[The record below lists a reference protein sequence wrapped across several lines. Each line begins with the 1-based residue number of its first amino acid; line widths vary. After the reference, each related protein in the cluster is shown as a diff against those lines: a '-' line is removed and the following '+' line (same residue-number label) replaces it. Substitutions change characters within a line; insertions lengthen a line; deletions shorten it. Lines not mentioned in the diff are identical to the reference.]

1 MPVIDHP
8 TILRALSWAWDR
20 AARGLPGQESA
31 HALAA
36 RHMDPEVPLGA
47 RLQKIIA
54 GHKRKAALSGFVTNA
69 GGLALLPATLPVN
82 LAGTIF
88 LQLRMVQ
95 AMAIVCGHDLT
106 DTRVR
111 ALCGLCLCGAKAAE
125 VAGAAGARLGG
136 RLTADMLAQLGGET
150 AGRIN
155 TLVGLRLL
163 ARLGDAGTAG
173 VGRIV
178 PLVSGLV
185 GAAWDASV
193 TAGIGKAAMA
203 LLPTVAAPDGQSF
216 CGSRQ
221 DGS

>member
-36 RHMDPEVPLGA
+36 RHMDPDVPLGA
-47 RLQKIIA
+47 RLKNIIA
-54 GHKRKAALSGFVTNA
+54 GHKRKAALSGFVANA
-69 GGLALLPATLPVN
+69 GGLALLPATLPLN
-82 LAGTIF
+82 LAGTLF

-95 AMAIVCGHDLT
+95 AIAIVCGHDLS
-106 DTRVR
+106 DARVR

-136 RLTADMLAQLGGET
+136 RLTAEALTQLGGET
-150 AGRIN
+150 ADRIN

-163 ARLGDAGTAG
+163 ARLGDAGATGA
-173 VGRIV
+173 GRIV
-178 PLVSGLV
+178 PVVSGLV

-193 TAGIGKAAMA
+193 TAGIGKAAMT
-203 LLPTVAAPDGQSF
+203 LMPQGQPF
-216 CGSRQ
+216 CGKRQ